1 MLMKRGLRSSL
12 ILLSVGVLAL
22 YYALVCLFSVLFMEP
37 YYLHNVE
44 SSLVSAYHALS
55 AMEEIDY
62 EVISQVEESNIT
74 VVIADV
80 DNCKVLYNSQFAD
93 QFMADMQ
100 ARILPGI
107 RDAASST
114 DVGYFINTDQMQR
127 RTTSGVII
135 SNEKRV
141 MLGGVSE
148 GYLMDL
154 STSYASISQATTI
167 SVQFSLIVGLMVM
180 LLAILAYSRMSATLI
195 RPVTQITSISRQ
207 IANLDFS
214 QKCDVEMGGEIG
226 VMAESVNTMSD
237 VMQTYTTQLQEA
249 NAQLKEDIRQKKEQE
264 EARKNL
270 VANLSHDLKTPI
282 GLISGYAD
290 GLRQGMARNEAE
302 VREYCDVIC
311 DESDRMMNMIQRM
324 MELFRLESGTVT
336 LEHEEFDLADLLN
349 YIVEIFAIEIDKT
362 GLDFTCDYDEGLYI
376 RTDYF
381 SVEQVMTNY
390 MQNAISHI
398 SQGNKLRLWVE
409 ERDASYRVCIFNS
422 ADPIREEEIPR
433 IWDSFYRLDKARS
446 ERRSG
451 LGLSIVRSNME
462 LLGGGYGVDN
472 AEGGVVFWAEF
483 LKSEQ

>member
-12 ILLSVGVLAL
+12 ILLSVSVLAL

-44 SSLVSAYHALS
+44 SSLVSAYHTLS

-62 EVISQVEESNIT
+62 EVISQVEETNVS

-80 DNCKVLYNSQFAD
+80 DDCKVLYNSQFAD
-93 QFMADMQ
+93 RFMADMQ

-107 RDAASST
+107 RDAAKSS

-127 RTTSGVII
+127 KTTSGVII
-135 SNEKRV
+135 SNDKRV

-148 GYLMDL
+148 KYLLDL
-154 STSYASISQATTI
+154 STSYASIAQATTI
-167 SVQFSLIVGLMVM
+167 SIQFSLIVGLMVM
-180 LLAILAYSRMSATLI
+180 ILAVLAYSRMSANLI
-195 RPVTQITSISRQ
+195 RPVTQITNISRQ

-214 QKCDVEMGGEIG
+214 QKCDVELGGEIG

-237 VMQTYTTQLQEA
+237 VIQTYTTQLQEA

-270 VANLSHDLKTPI
+270 VSNLSHDLKTPI

-290 GLRQGMARNEAE
+290 GLRQGMARNEEE
-302 VREYCDVIC
+302 VKEYCDVIC

-349 YIVEIFAIEIDKT
+349 YIVEIFSIEIEKAE
-362 GLDFTCDYDEGLYI
+362 LEFTSDYGEGLYI

-398 SQGNKLRLWVE
+398 AGGKVLRLWVE
-409 ERDASYRVCIFNS
+409 ERDESYRVCIYNS
-422 ADPIREEEIPR
+422 ADAIPEAELPR

-462 LLGGGYGVDN
+462 LLGGAYGVQNTD
-472 AEGGVVFWAEF
+472 GGVVFWAEF
-483 LKSEQ
+483 LKSEE